1 MSCSVPGC
9 TNYSEKTRKVV
20 STVSYHQLP
29 LDDAQGTKAW
39 LARIR
44 RVDMP
49 TLENF
54 YVCSEHFSP
63 ECFEIDLRAQ
73 LTGQKCKRHLKD
85 GTVPSV
91 FPYAYGPKA
100 KQPRLSTEKRLERQ
114 RHQQVST

>member
-1 MSCSVPGC
+1 MVSCSVPGC
-9 TNYSEKTRKVV
+9 TNYSEKTKKAG

-29 LDDAQGTKAW
+29 LDDANEGMAGEDK
-39 LARIR
+39 
-44 RVDMP
+44 RVEMP
-49 TLENF
+49 PLENF

-91 FPYAYGPKA
+91 FPYAYGPEA
-100 KQPRLSTEKRLERQ
+100 KQPRLSTERPLERQ

>member
-1 MSCSVPGC
+1 MVSCSVPGC
-9 TNYSEKTRKVV
+9 TNYSEKTKKAG
-20 STVSYHQLP
+20 STVSYHRLP
-29 LDDAQGTKAW
+29 LDDVQQTKAW

-49 TLENF
+49 PLEYC
-54 YVCSEHFSP
+54 YVCSEHFLP

-85 GTVPSV
+85 GTV
-91 FPYAYGPKA
+91 FLYAYGPEA
-100 KQPRLSTEKRLERQ
+100 KQPRLSTEKRLEQQ